1 MGLYLNPLSR
11 GFLESIQSEIYI
23 DKTSL
28 IAYTNRKIN
37 TKGKYLCVSRPRRF
51 GKTMAAEMLA
61 AYYTSG
67 EETDSLFN
75 GLKIQQEES
84 YRKHLNQYDV
94 FKLDMQFFMTNTS
107 SVSEAMQLLTD
118 ILIQELKAAYP
129 GMVLLHDKI
138 LSIVLTSAFLYSGRP
153 FVFLIDEWD
162 CFMRRSHDGAE
173 QKIYLDFLRNLLK
186 DQPYVALAYMTGILP
201 IKKYGEHSTLN
212 MFYEYSMID
221 SAEISDCFGFTAAE
235 VQTLCEQYHMDFGE
249 TRDWYDGYHLVSNAT
264 GERITY
270 SMYSPKSITEAML
283 RRTLAPYWNQTE
295 TYEALKKHIQ
305 QNFDGLQDDV
315 VTMLAGGSVE
325 VHLRSFQNDMNIY
338 NNKHEVLTLLVHLG
352 YLAYDL
358 DTGTVRI
365 PNKEVMGEFVD
376 TIQDIAE
383 YSEVSALVQ
392 ASRTLLSSLWKM
404 EGDTVATGVEKA
416 HMQFPSIQYNN
427 ENALSCVIEL
437 AFFYARE
444 YYTVIRE
451 LPTGKGFADI
461 CYIPKPKHTDKSAVI
476 VELKWNQS
484 ADTAL
489 DQIRR
494 REYPAKLAAY
504 HGNLLLCGI
513 NYDREDAEKKH
524 RCRIEKFS
532 I

>member
-1 MGLYLNPLSR
+1 MGNFLNPMAKSFAISR
-11 GFLESIQSEIYI
+11 NAKIYV
-23 DKTSL
+23 DKSSL
-28 IAYTNRKIN
+28 ISFTNGVLDTPQRFI
-37 TKGKYLCVSRPRRF
+37 CVSRPRRF

-67 EETDSLFN
+67 EDTDSLFD
-75 GLKIQQEES
+75 GLKIQQDES
-84 YRKHLNQYDV
+84 YRKHLNGYDV
-94 FKLDMQFFMTNTS
+94 IKLDMQFFMTKSETVTAMIAVLTKYLTTELIS
-107 SVSEAMQLLTD
+107 TYPSVLYLDKEDLT
-118 ILIQELKAAYP
+118 
-129 GMVLLHDKI
+129 MVLSNICDQTGKQ
-138 LSIVLTSAFLYSGRP
+138 

-162 CFMRRSHDGAE
+162 CFMRRSHDAAE
-173 QKIYLDFLRNLLK
+173 QKLYLDFLRNILK
-186 DQPYVALAYMTGILP
+186 DQSYVALAYMTGILP

-235 VQTLCEQYHMDFGE
+235 VQELCEQYHMDFGE
-249 TRDWYDGYHLVSNAT
+249 TKDWYDGYHLVSNAS
-264 GERITY
+264 GEKITY

-315 VTMLAGGSVE
+315 VTMLAGGSVK
-325 VHLRSFQNDMNIY
+325 VNLRSFQNDMNVY
-338 NNKHEVLTLLVHLG
+338 HSKHDVMTLLVHLG
-352 YLAYDL
+352 YLAYDF

-392 ASRTLLSSLWKM
+392 ASRTLLTSLWKM

-461 CYIPKPKHTDKSAVI
+461 CYIPKPKHIDKPAVI

-494 REYPAKLAAY
+494 REYPEKLAAY

-532 I
+532 V